1 MGLIILGA
9 ENLASDQAD
18 QKPNTYKRGKEAEQ
32 LRKQW
37 IELIDLPDDY
47 FKVVFHN
54 YQKFPADEW
63 NAIKSALPVGKFNNY
78 LAEVDMSSCV
88 GVKEVSYRAFM
99 YARQLK
105 KVYFPDGITTI
116 GEEAFAYTENLQLSE
131 LPDSIETFE
140 KSCFG
145 SSGLSISKLPKNTK
159 TIKEKAFDFSNV
171 TISKLPETLETVEK
185 AFVQCQGITNI
196 EIACATLPMSIFA
209 QCFSLKKAWLRSTCT
224 TIHAEQHHYPF
235 YACPQDLE
243 IYAEPAAKLDGW
255 ETYYNWTGWAHGEE
269 VKKEVTVTF
278 NQTTSP
284 F

>member
-18 QKPNTYKRGKEAEQ
+18 QNPNTSKRGKEAEQ

-63 NAIKSALPVGKFNNY
+63 DAIKNALPAGKFSNY
-78 LAEVDMSSCV
+78 LVEADMSSCV
-88 GVKEVSYRAFM
+88 GMKEIGYRAF
-99 YARQLK
+99 RQANNLK
-105 KVYFPDGITTI
+105 KVSFPDGVETI
-116 GEEAFAYTENLQLSE
+116 GEDAFSYTSVLELSD
-131 LPDSIETFE
+131 LPDTIKTFNE
-140 KSCFG
+140 SCF
-145 SSGLSISKLPKNTK
+145 SNSGISISKLPKNTK
-159 TIKEKAFDFSNV
+159 TIKSHAFGFSAV
-171 TISKLPETLETVEK
+171 TISKLPETLETVEDS
-185 AFVQCQGITNI
+185 FIQCEGITNI
-196 EIACATLPMSIFA
+196 EVACNTLPEFA
-209 QCFSLKKAWLRSTCT
+209 FMQCFSLEKVWLRSSCT
-224 TIHAEQHHYPF
+224 TIHAEEHKYPF
-235 YACPQDLE
+235 YACPEDLE

-255 ETYYNWTGWAHGEE
+255 ETYYNWTSRTHGQDVE
-269 VKKEVTVTF
+269 KEVTVTF